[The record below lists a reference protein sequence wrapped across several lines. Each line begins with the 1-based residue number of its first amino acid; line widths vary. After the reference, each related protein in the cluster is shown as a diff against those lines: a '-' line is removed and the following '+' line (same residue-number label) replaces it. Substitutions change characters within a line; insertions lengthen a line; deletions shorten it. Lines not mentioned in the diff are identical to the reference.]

1 MFMIFKLNFKPYR
14 SPSRIYSPLVQAYM
28 IIPRKLLQLPLSPIK
43 TSKTDLPT
51 FKPLSLPDYPS
62 LKPTIPLPPFPTKNS
77 ESVTST

>member
-1 MFMIFKLNFKPYR
+1 
-14 SPSRIYSPLVQAYM
+14 M

-62 LKPTIPLPPFPTKNS
+62 LKPPIPLPPFPTKNS
-77 ESVTST
+77 ESVTSTWHIGTLGYYDILKIASDPIHQDLQ

>member
-1 MFMIFKLNFKPYR
+1 
-14 SPSRIYSPLVQAYM
+14 M

-43 TSKTDLPT
+43 VSKTDLPT

-62 LKPTIPLPPFPTKNS
+62 LKPPIPLPPFPTKNS